1 MKKSYR
7 TSCKKSLAWLLALT
21 LLAGLTAGCQKQP
34 ETGKTPVGTEGGAA
48 QDPSGQQSPGQQSG
62 DSENPGQ
69 ASQGQASQGPA
80 AMGRYRETE
89 IDLPQELDDQCLVR
103 FTRGVSGN
111 LELYTIRQDASG
123 GMEEAFAY
131 EYRDGHWERLADWP
145 GVRVLKERNL
155 YLDYVEQGRDG
166 NCYLGTIDEE
176 AYRYHLLRLE
186 ADGSATE
193 LLEEVFKPKDGREYG
208 LIPPKFEVL
217 ANGTILVYGNDQAEL
232 YTSSGT
238 RQASFAR
245 DFSGSTDDDRGCCD
259 GTEWLT
265 VWEDKIVR
273 YDLETGR
280 MTESIAYD
288 EVKGG
293 RPDVELVGDGAG
305 GIYLAGE
312 AGLAHINRGGSLWEI
327 LIDGSL
333 THLGM
338 RSLYLQGFLP
348 GDQGEYYGVF
358 TGEMGRGIRMF
369 SYTYDPE
376 LAAVPPSTL
385 TIYSLEDQSTVRQA
399 ASQFQSDHPEV
410 RVEFRTAV
418 EKGGTVTQ
426 EMIQSLNTE
435 LLSGKGADILLL
447 DGLPAEAYVEKGVL
461 LDLSSLVEELEGS
474 GAVLN
479 NLLEGFRR
487 ADGTICQIPARV
499 AFPLLLGKKEAVQAY
514 TSLETMA
521 AYQGEHSPQTDGN
534 SPEPGASEG
543 MAPGQHPLQ
552 AGGNYENLLR
562 RTALLQYP
570 ELFGNG
576 SIFQRDGLIRYLE
589 AVKAMGEANG
599 SKTLF
604 TSQEEME
611 RMWTS
616 NYVVKDGLVGTATH
630 YDNHMC
636 DSGLERLD
644 GFWGLA
650 IPAQVRVQNPG
661 SQMVPVGKIYLPIA
675 MAGINRSTA
684 SEDLAKEFLRCLL
697 SVEVQKEYLYD
708 GFPVNREGLQALVDE
723 DKTGASI
730 GSGVGDY
737 SISAQWPEREVRME
751 VAAMLEE
758 LTIPALVD
766 ETVMEMIVEGA
777 TDYLDGK
784 QTSDQAADGILR
796 KMSVYL
802 AE

>member
-7 TSCKKSLAWLLALT
+7 KSYKRSLAWILVLA
-21 LLAGLTAGCQKQP
+21 LLAGLTAGCQKKP
-34 ETGKTPVGTEGGAA
+34 ETGKDLAGTEGDA
-48 QDPSGQQSPGQQSG
+48 QDPFGRQSPGQKSG
-62 DSENPGQ
+62 DWESPGQ
-69 ASQGQASQGPA
+69 GSQGPV

-89 IDLPQELDDQCLVR
+89 IDLPQEMDDQCLVR
-103 FTRGVSGN
+103 FTRGASGN
-111 LELYTIRQDASG
+111 LELYTIRRDPSG
-123 GMEEAFAY
+123 RMLEAFAY
-131 EYRDGHWERLADWP
+131 EYQDGHWERLADWP
-145 GVRVLKERNL
+145 GARVLKERDL
-155 YLDYVEQGRDG
+155 YLDYVEQGQDG

-193 LLEEVFKPKDGREYG
+193 LLEEVFKPKDGKEYG

-217 ANGTILVYGNDQAEL
+217 ANGTILVYGYDQAEL

-238 RQASFAR
+238 RQFSFAR
-245 DFSGSTDDDRGCCD
+245 DFSGSTDDDRGFCD
-259 GTEWLT
+259 GKEWFA
-265 VWEDKIVR
+265 VWGDKIVR

-293 RPDVELVGDGAG
+293 RSDVELVGDGAG

-312 AGLAHINRGGSLWEI
+312 AGLAHINRGGSLWEV

-338 RSLYLQGFLP
+338 RSLYLQGFLA

-369 SYTYDPE
+369 SYVYDPE

-410 RVEFRTAV
+410 KVEFRTAV

-435 LLSGKGADILLL
+435 LLSGKGADILIL
-447 DGLPAEAYVEKGVL
+447 DGLPAEAYAEKGVL
-461 LDLSSLVEELEGS
+461 LDLSSLVEELESS
-474 GAVLN
+474 GTMLN
-479 NLLEGFRR
+479 NLLEGFRQ

-499 AFPLLLGKKEAVQAY
+499 AFPLLLGKEEAVRAY

-521 AYQGEHSPQTDGN
+521 AYTGEPSSQTDGN
-534 SPEPGASEG
+534 SPEPGTSKH
-543 MAPGQHPLQ
+543 MAKGQHPLQ
-552 AGGNYENLLR
+552 AADNYENLLR

-570 ELFGNG
+570 QLFGNG

-589 AVKAMGEANG
+589 AVKAMGESNG

-611 RMWTS
+611 QMWTS
-616 NYVVKDGLVGTATH
+616 NYVVKDGLVGTAIH

-644 GFWGLA
+644 GFGDLA

-661 SQMVPVGKIYLPIA
+661 SQMVPAGNIYLPCAI
-675 MAGINRSTA
+675 AGINRSTA

-708 GFPVNREGLQALVDE
+708 GFPVNREGLQILVDE
-723 DKTGASI
+723 EKTGYSV

-737 SISAQWPEREVRME
+737 SISAEWPEREVRME

-766 ETVMEMIVEGA
+766 ETVMEMIVEGSA
-777 TDYLDGK
+777 DYLDGK
-784 QTSDQAADGILR
+784 ETSDQAADRILR
-796 KMSVYL
+796 KLSVYL